1 MPDLGQV
8 LRDAEV
14 LKGNVEKLFDR
25 HQACVREMKELLSER
40 KKWEKPLPPL
50 GEEEDPDDYRRKHTA
65 DPSPE
70 FLESMTRQGAILAK
84 PKENLQEATD
94 LLRRAHPVLMAAEFV
109 LPPQGKNVHQEFL
122 SALDQLP
129 SRDDEQTEYT
139 RRVLVEIRAALI
151 KVIELGCATGRAES
165 KRTKREAE
173 AVRQTKILIKQI
185 YSELKGEG
193 SVKDIHR
200 KIAER
205 LHDHP
210 RPPGAKWANLPW
222 DAAITHPKW
231 RGPVRAWIS
240 KAIHEA

>member
-14 LKGNVEKLFDR
+14 LKGDVEKLFDR
-25 HQACVREMKELLSER
+25 HEACVREMKELLSER

-50 GEEEDPDDYRRKHTA
+50 GEGEDPDDHRKKHTA

-70 FLESMTRQGAILAK
+70 FLESVTRQGAILAK
-84 PKENLQEATD
+84 RKENLQEATD

-139 RRVLVEIRAALI
+139 RRVLVEIRAALL
-151 KVIELGCATGRAES
+151 KVFELGRATAEPS
-165 KRTKREAE
+165 SGIPPMVSQVPATTSTVQSPTIAPFSSHMSRRTKPEAE
-173 AVRQTKILIKQI
+173 AVRPTKILIRQI
-185 YSELKGEG
+185 YSELKGQG

-200 KIAER
+200 KIAE
-205 LHDHP
+205 
-210 RPPGAKWANLPW
+210 
-222 DAAITHPKW
+222 
-231 RGPVRAWIS
+231 
-240 KAIHEA
+240 